1 MAEQQG
7 GGGGKVDPSQIGAV
21 AAGMAAAAGM
31 FQSAAIVGA
40 LIETGAID
48 PDKVAAWA
56 EMFAEK
62 QSQQLSPDVREAV
75 AGHLKGFAQL
85 IRSMPKK
92 PPAQS
97 N

>member
-1 MAEQQG
+1 MADQQTNT
-7 GGGGKVDPSQIGAV
+7 KADNPNSIGAV

-40 LIETGAID
+40 LVESGSID

-56 EMFAEK
+56 EMFAQN

-75 AGHLKGFAQL
+75 TGHLKGFAQL
-85 IRSMPKK
+85 IRSMPRK
-92 PPAQS
+92 PPSAAS
-97 N
+97 

>member
-1 MAEQQG
+1 MAEQG
-7 GGGGKVDPSQIGAV
+7 GNGGKVDPNQIGAV

-40 LIETGAID
+40 LIEADAID
-48 PDKVAAWA
+48 PEKVAAWA

-62 QSQQLSPDVREAV
+62 QSEQLSPHVREAV
-75 AGHLKGFAQL
+75 AGHLRGFAQL

-92 PPAQS
+92 PQQS